1 MTEMTRRAA
10 LTVGG
15 ATALTFSLG
24 FWREAFA
31 KPAVVGDGPYG
42 PLGAPDKYGVRLPS
56 GFKARLIGYS
66 DEFVPGTT
74 FPWVREPDGAACF
87 ATRSGG
93 WIYAANSE
101 VNGTGGGAAAIA
113 FSPSGEITD
122 AYRILGET
130 KWNCSGGATPWGTWL
145 SGEEF
150 RQGFVWECD
159 PTKPGQGVARKLLGR
174 YAHEAAV
181 VDPATGWVYL
191 TEDAGKGRLYR
202 FRPDEYGDLSSGVL
216 EAAKVNR
223 TGDKVSWV
231 EVSAKQPERSS
242 ATTEFNR
249 GEGAYF
255 SDGYV
260 YFTTTGDDKVWALN
274 AATNAI
280 EIIYDAAELGD
291 TAPLRDP
298 DCITVHHTTGDI
310 YVGEDADDLQLV
322 LLADGERNRVA
333 APFVQLI
340 GHGPGETGAPGQD
353 PNVVTSSS
361 WKPGSEITGLAFSP
375 DGTRL
380 YMTSQRG
387 LDGVHGM
394 TFEVTGPFR
403 Q

>member
-1 MTEMTRRAA
+1 MTEMTRRTA
-10 LTVGG
+10 LTLGST
-15 ATALTFSLG
+15 AALTFSLG
-24 FWREAFA
+24 FWQQALA

-42 PLGAPDKYGVRLPS
+42 PLGRPDGNGVRLPA

-66 DEFVPGTT
+66 GERVPGTS
-74 FPWVREPDGAACF
+74 FPWVYEPDGAACF
-87 ATRSGG
+87 PTRGGG

-101 VNGTGGGAAAIA
+101 VNGTGGGAAAIRFDA
-113 FSPSGEITD
+113 DGGVVD
-122 AYRILGET
+122 AYRILDGT

-202 FRPDEYGDLSSGVL
+202 FRPDEYGDLSSGTL
-216 EAAKVNR
+216 EAAHVNAA
-223 TGDKVSWV
+223 GSKVSWSK
-231 EVSAKQPERSS
+231 VSTKQPERSS

-249 GEGAYF
+249 GEGAFF
-255 SDGYV
+255 SDGHV
-260 YFTTTGDDKVWALN
+260 FFTTTGDDRVWAVN
-274 AATNAI
+274 TTTDAI
-280 EIIYDAAELGD
+280 EIVYDAAVLGD
-291 TAPLRDP
+291 AAPLRDP

-310 YVGEDADDLQLV
+310 YVGEDEDDLQLV
-322 LLADGERNRVA
+322 LLADGKRKRVA

-340 GHGPGETGAPGQD
+340 GHSGGETGAPGQD

-361 WKPGSEITGLAFSP
+361 WKPASEITGLAFSP
-375 DGTRL
+375 DGSRL

-394 TFEVTGPFR
+394 TFEITGPFR
-403 Q
+403 G

>member
-1 MTEMTRRAA
+1 MTDLTRRTA
-10 LTVGG
+10 LTIGG

-24 FWREAFA
+24 FWQQAFA
-31 KPAVVGDGPYG
+31 KPAVIGDGPYG
-42 PLGAPDKYGVRLPS
+42 PLGRTDQYGVRLPK
-56 GFKARLIGYS
+56 GFKARVIGYS
-66 DEFVPGTT
+66 DQFVPGTT
-74 FPWVREPDGAACF
+74 FPWVFEPDGAACF
-87 ATRSGG
+87 PLPNGG

-101 VNGTGGGAAAIA
+101 VNGTGGGVAAIR
-113 FSPSGEITD
+113 FSPDGEIED
-122 AYRILGET
+122 AYRILGGT

-150 RQGFVWECD
+150 RQGYVWECD

-202 FRPDEYGDLSSGVL
+202 FRSDEYGDLSSGVL

-223 TGDKVSWV
+223 AGDKVSWV
-231 EVSAKQPERSS
+231 EVSTKQPERSS

-260 YFTTTGDDKVWALN
+260 YFTTTGDDRVWALN
-274 AATNAI
+274 TTTDAI
-280 EIIYDAAELGD
+280 EVIYDAAQLGD
-291 TAPLRDP
+291 DAPLRDP
-298 DCITVHHTTGDI
+298 DCLTVHHTSGDI

-322 LLADGERNRVA
+322 LLADGKRNRVA
-333 APFVQLI
+333 APFLQLV
-340 GHGPGETGAPGQD
+340 GHGNGETGSPGQD
-353 PNVVTSSS
+353 SDVVTSSS
-361 WKPGSEITGLAFSP
+361 WKPESEITGLAFSP

-380 YMTSQRG
+380 YVSSQRG
-387 LDGVHGM
+387 RDGVHGM
-394 TFEVTGPFR
+394 TFEITGPFR